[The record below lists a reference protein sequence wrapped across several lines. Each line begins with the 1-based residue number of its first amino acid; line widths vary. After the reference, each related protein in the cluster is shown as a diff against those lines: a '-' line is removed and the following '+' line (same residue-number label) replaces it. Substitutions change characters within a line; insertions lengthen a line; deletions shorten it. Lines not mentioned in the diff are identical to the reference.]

1 MKDSHT
7 AQRTTPLVGW
17 ALIGAAL
24 ESLYLLLY
32 ALAPIATVY
41 PHVFPL
47 GQVWPWTL
55 ALARLLFPGALAG
68 NGSIPDAGPY
78 FLLLGITFTVLGCV
92 YLYMVISVSRTGA
105 IDRSPTAPIRP
116 AIQPGDVNA
125 INQVPTAGRI
135 NDVDAINR
143 VPTARWLLLPLIGAA
158 LFGITLLFLP
168 AIFSTDITMYISA
181 SHMPNIYFGPP
192 FSTLAPQIPPMP
204 NYGGTLTDFRPVLYG
219 PLWLGIAS
227 LLTRMSRD
235 LVTVVLLFR
244 GLALVVHLIN
254 CMLVWT
260 ILSKIAPANRLLGTL
275 LYAWNPLILIELVVN
290 GHNEGVIIC
299 LLLLALWFYVQQRS
313 KWFDIATLLCCGLAI
328 SINLMVLLITPL
340 LLWFM
345 VRNERHITRAILSFS
360 WRALF
365 VLAIV
370 CIAYAPVWQ
379 GGATFLAITSS
390 IDLQNFMYS
399 LLALLVM
406 PLHAL
411 YSQLTGGINLPSSLL
426 QPLSAADTTILAS
439 TLFIFALLYFQA
451 LGRVR
456 SPRGG
461 RGEPYNVL
469 FTCWTIVIIGF
480 VALAST
486 LFWPWYIIWVVWIV
500 ALRRF
505 DALTIAV
512 LLLSCTALLYY
523 PFLRL
528 DTTPAGI
535 YVPLG
540 IFGVP
545 FVYLIA
551 QRYLPLRRISR
562 SHSKGGSGANVEVQD
577 S

>member
-1 MKDSHT
+1 VKDSHT
-7 AQRTTPLVGW
+7 AQRATPLVGW

-24 ESLYLLLY
+24 ESLYLLVY

-55 ALARLLFPGALAG
+55 ALSRLFFPGASAG
-68 NGSIPDAGPY
+68 NGSIPDDGPY
-78 FLLLGITFTVLGCV
+78 FLLLGIIFTALGCV

-116 AIQPGDVNA
+116 AIQIEDVDA
-125 INQVPTAGRI
+125 INQAPTAGCI

-168 AIFSTDITMYISA
+168 AIFSTDIITYISA
-181 SHMPNIYFGPP
+181 SHMPNIYYGPP
-192 FSTLAPQIPPMP
+192 FSTLAAQIPPMS
-204 NYGGTLTDFRPVLYG
+204 NYGGMLTDFRPVLCG

-244 GLALVVHLIN
+244 GLALVAHLIN
-254 CMLVWT
+254 CLLVWA

-299 LLLLALWFYVQQRS
+299 LLLLALWFYVQQRG

-345 VRNERHITRAILSFS
+345 VRNERYITRAILSFS

-370 CIAYAPVWQ
+370 CIAYIPVWQ

-406 PLHAL
+406 PLRTL
-411 YSQLTGGINLPSSLL
+411 YTQLTGGINLPSSLL

-456 SPRGG
+456 SPWGG
-461 RGEPYNVL
+461 GGEPYNVL

-486 LFWPWYIIWVVWIV
+486 LFWPWYIVWMVWIV

-505 DALTIAV
+505 DALTVAV
-512 LLLSCTALLYY
+512 LLLSCTAPLYY

-528 DTTPAGI
+528 GTTPAGI

-551 QRYLPLRRISR
+551 QHYLPLKRASR
-562 SHSKGGSGANVEVQD
+562 NHSKGGSGADVEVQD